1 MKRRAFLA
9 SSLAASA
16 TASLIPSS
24 ARGEQAADPDP
35 SSRDYYELRL
45 YHVRQGPNVRLM
57 DDFFRDA
64 AIPAWNR
71 IGVGP
76 VGVFAVVIGP
86 ESPTFYVL
94 LTHKSADSVL
104 TAEDRLMADP
114 EFLRAGARVINTP
127 SSDPVYRRIESS
139 VLRAFEAVPH
149 IEVPEKRPRIFEL
162 RTYENHSKK
171 ANLKKIE
178 MFETGEI
185 AIFRRVGLQPVFMG
199 EALAGVGLPNVTYM
213 ITFGSMEERQ
223 KNWSAFGADPAWKK
237 LSTTP
242 GYTDAEIVFSITNRI
257 LRPTP
262 YSQV

>member
-16 TASLIPSS
+16 TASLLPSS
-24 ARGEQAADPDP
+24 ARGEEAAEPHP
-35 SSRDYYELRL
+35 SRRDYYELRL
-45 YHVRQGPNVRLM
+45 YRVRQGPNVKLM
-57 DDFFRDA
+57 ADFFRDA

-76 VGVFAVVIGP
+76 VGVFTVVIGP
-86 ESPTFYVL
+86 ENPTFYVL
-94 LTHKSADSVL
+94 LTHPSADSVL

-114 EFLRAGARVINTP
+114 EFLRAGVRVINTP
-127 SSDPVYRRIESS
+127 SSDPIYRRIESS
-139 VLRAFEAVPH
+139 VLRAFETAPH

-178 MFETGEI
+178 MFNTGEI
-185 AIFRRVGLQPVFMG
+185 TIFRRHGLQPVFFG
-199 EALAGVGLPNVTYM
+199 ESLIGSGLPNVTYM
-213 ITFGSMEERQ
+213 LTFADMEERD
-223 KNWSAFGADPAWKK
+223 KNWAAFGADPAWKK

-257 LRPTP
+257 LRPAP
-262 YSQV
+262 YSQL

>member
-16 TASLIPSS
+16 TAGLLPSE
-24 ARGEQAADPDP
+24 ARAREAES
-35 SSRDYYELRL
+35 SSRDYYELRR
-45 YHVRQGPNVRLM
+45 YHVRQGLNVRLLH
-57 DDFFRDA
+57 DFFRHA

-71 IGVGP
+71 IGVEP
-76 VGVFAVVIGP
+76 VGVFTVVIGP
-86 ESPTFYVL
+86 HSPTFYVL
-94 LTHKSADSVL
+94 LTHHSAESVL

-114 EFLRAGARVINTP
+114 EFRRAGARVVDTP
-127 SSDPVYRRIESS
+127 STAPVYRRMENS
-139 VLRAFEAVPH
+139 VMRAFEAVPH
-149 IEVPEKRPRIFEL
+149 IEVPEKKPRIFEL

-178 MFETGEI
+178 MFNTGEI
-185 AIFRRVGLQPVFMG
+185 AIFRRTGLQPVFFG
-199 EALAGVGLPNVTYM
+199 ESLVGASLPNVTYM
-213 ITFGSMEERQ
+213 ITFANLEERE
-223 KNWSAFGADPAWKK
+223 KHWETFGADPAWKK

-262 YSQV
+262 YSQI